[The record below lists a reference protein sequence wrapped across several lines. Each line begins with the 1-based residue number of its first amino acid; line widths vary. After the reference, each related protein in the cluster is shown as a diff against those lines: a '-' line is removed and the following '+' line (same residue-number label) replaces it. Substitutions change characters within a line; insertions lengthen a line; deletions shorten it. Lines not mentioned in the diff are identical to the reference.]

1 MIKGKPIMEYNKDK
15 VDEMILALLFLTS
28 TRDKSGTRAWKGFD
42 WQALERLYAKGY
54 ISDPQDKSPSL
65 VLSETGASL
74 SRELFHKYFE
84 E

>member
-1 MIKGKPIMEYNKDK
+1 MKYNQDK

-28 TRDKSGTRAWKGFD
+28 THDKYGTRAWKGFD
-42 WQALERLYAKGY
+42 WQALARLHAKGH

-65 VLSETGASL
+65 VLSDTGAKL